1 MTKIANKIAYRV
13 KTLINPNDYVP
24 GTNSETSNLETVNF
38 LFKDIAA
45 FAIAGLSPEV
55 GGTIKITEITP
66 ITEETDPVV
75 VANALA
81 PDYEVAQY
89 ELLFLNLNGIVHL
102 LKLVNRSIGATS
114 TALPAG
120 SFISFS
126 NYTPRNVGDGMG
138 LYKSKTGLFFDFKT
152 LESLSL
158 LIAQNEAQEKVSIEL
173 DILSD
178 YFTVTKPTVG
188 TFRIEQPASAVVP
201 ALYVNNLYVPT
212 YNDWVAA
219 GGNLDTNPSFDYK
232 GEGTIAKPITD
243 TVRYTS
249 ESVKTTTANSAIQN
263 ALDKYQ
269 GTGTRLAPQLLGQ
282 KIIVQDNRPNS
293 AYTFAGNFDYTG
305 LDIELQSN
313 VFSTTTGFIIDM
325 DDSANF
331 NATTSRVTVTIADE
345 VFLQVLQGLGVNN
358 SGSTVATNNFDT
370 GRSIVFNGNGTF
382 FSAQTDI
389 TKFLINSDPDSDAN
403 GTTGCNNDG
412 NLAIIVNC
420 KVRADFQG
428 VYKVG
433 GLSKIEFTNV
443 VSSGFLGGSLNE
455 ELKAFVSNGGLVR
468 MFGVKAFL
476 FGGTNRID
484 GFTFNRE
491 NGFTPN
497 FIATNCQFTG
507 YADNWFTKND
517 AGNVNFTMT
526 NCSTLFFSGLQLFE
540 SPDVW
545 NVTFRNNL
553 FESVEVDFTKVDFTN
568 SNTVSSINT
577 IGGNVIETLQIFA
590 SRALAAASS
599 TLKKGGAFINRKTVN
614 AGSFVVGREY
624 QILTVGDTNFTA
636 IGASANTVGINFTA
650 TGVGSGTGTAYFYV
664 RDILI

>member
-1 MTKIANKIAYRV
+1 MTKISNKIAYNI
-13 KTLINPNDYVP
+13 KTLVNVNDYVI
-24 GTNSETSNLETVNF
+24 GTDSETSNKKTKNF
-38 LFKDIAA
+38 LVGDLAA
-45 FAIAGLSPEV
+45 FIIGGLSPEV

-66 ITEETDPVV
+66 TTSETDPVV

-102 LKLVNRSIGATS
+102 LKLVNRSIGAES
-114 TALPAG
+114 TALPSG

-126 NYTPRNVGDGMG
+126 NHTPRNVGGAIG
-138 LYKSKTGLFFDFKT
+138 LYKGKNGLFFDFKT

-178 YFTVTKPTVG
+178 SFIVTKPTVG
-188 TFRIEQPASAVVP
+188 TFRIEQPASAVIP

-219 GGNLDTNPSFDYK
+219 GGNLVSNPSFDYK

-249 ESVKTTTANSAIQN
+249 PTVKTTTANSAIQN
-263 ALDKYQ
+263 ALDKYV
-269 GTGTRLAPQLLGQ
+269 GTGSRLAPQLLGQ

-293 AYTFAGNFDYTG
+293 AYTFAGDFNYTG
-305 LDIELQSN
+305 LDIELQRN
-313 VFSTTTGFIIDM
+313 VLSTTVGFLVDM
-325 DDSANF
+325 DDNTAF
-331 NATTSRVTVTIADE
+331 NATTSRVTVTLADN
-345 VFLQVLQGLGVNN
+345 VFLQIQGSGYNN
-358 SGSTVATNNFDT
+358 SGSTVATNTFAT
-370 GRSIVFNGNGTF
+370 GRLLVFNGNGTIY
-382 FSAQTDI
+382 SAQNDI
-389 TKFLINSDPDSDAN
+389 TKYLFNSDPDSDAN

-412 NLAIIVNC
+412 NLAIVVNC

-433 GLSKIEFTNV
+433 GLSKIEFTN
-443 VSSGFLGGSLNE
+443 SIASGLLGGTINDD
-455 ELKAFVSNGGLVR
+455 LKAFVSNGGTVR
-468 MFGVKAFL
+468 LFGTEVSL
-476 FGGTNRID
+476 FGGTDRID
-484 GFTFNRE
+484 GFIFNRE

-497 FIATNCQFTG
+497 IIATNCQFTG

-517 AGNVNFTMT
+517 TGNANFTMT
-526 NCSTLFFSGLQLFE
+526 NCNTLFFGGLELFE
-540 SPDVW
+540 SPDLW

-553 FESVEVDFTKVDFTN
+553 FESVNVDFTKVDFTN

-577 IGGNVIETLQIFA
+577 IGGNVIESLQIFA
-590 SRALAAASS
+590 SRALAADSS

-624 QILTVGDTNFTA
+624 QILTVGSTDFTS
-636 IGASANTVGINFTA
+636 IGASANTVGVNFTA
-650 TGVGSGTGTAYFYV
+650 TGVGSGTGTAYFYT

>member
-1 MTKIANKIAYRV
+1 MTKISNTIAYNI
-13 KTLINPNDYVP
+13 KTLVNVNDYVI
-24 GTNSETSNLETVNF
+24 GTDSETSNKKTKNF
-38 LFKDIAA
+38 LVGDIAA
-45 FAIAGLSPEV
+45 FIVAGLSPEV

-66 ITEETDPVV
+66 TTEETDPVV

-102 LKLVNRSIGATS
+102 LKLVNRSIGSTS

-126 NYTPRNVGDGMG
+126 NHTPRNVGDGIG
-138 LYKSKTGLFFDFKT
+138 LYKSKSGLFFDFKT

-173 DILSD
+173 DVVSD
-178 YFTVTKPTVG
+178 SFIVTKPTVG
-188 TFRIEQPASAVVP
+188 TFRIEQPASAVIP

-282 KIIVQDNRPNS
+282 KIIVQDNRPNP
-293 AYTFAGNFDYTG
+293 AYTFAGDFDYTG
-305 LDIELQSN
+305 LDIELQRN
-313 VFSTTTGFIIDM
+313 VFSTTTGLLIDM

-331 NATTSRVTVTIADE
+331 NATTSRVTVTLADD
-345 VFLQVLQGLGVNN
+345 VFLQATQGLGINN
-358 SGSTVATNNFDT
+358 SGSTVATNTLTT
-370 GRSIVFNGNGTF
+370 GRSIIFNGNGTF
-382 FSAQTDI
+382 YSAQTDI
-389 TKFLINSDPDSDAN
+389 TRFLINSDPDSDAN

-412 NLAIIVNC
+412 TIAIFMNC
-420 KVRADFQG
+420 KVRADYQG

-433 GLSKIEFTNV
+433 GLSRVEFTNETT
-443 VSSGFLGGSLNE
+443 SGLNGGTVNE
-455 ELKAFVSNGGLVR
+455 DLKAFVSNGGIVR
-468 MFGVKAFL
+468 LFGPSIRL

-491 NGFTPN
+491 NGFTPELV
-497 FIATNCQFTG
+497 ALNCQFTG
-507 YADNWFTKND
+507 YADNMFTKND
-517 AGNVNFTMT
+517 SGNVNFIMT
-526 NCSTLFFSGLQLFE
+526 NCNTLFFSGDELFE
-540 SPDVW
+540 SPDLW

-553 FESVEVDFTKVDFTN
+553 FEDINVDFSKVDFTSGN
-568 SNTVSSINT
+568 LVSSINT
-577 IGGNVIETLQIFA
+577 IGGNVIETLVRYGTRTLA
-590 SRALAAASS
+590 EAALPVSS
-599 TLKKGGAFINRKTVN
+599 KFIN
-614 AGSFVVGREY
+614 
-624 QILTVGDTNFTA
+624 TN
-636 IGASANTVGINFTA
+636 SANVDTDTWFI
-650 TGVGSGTGTAYFYV
+650 
-664 RDILI
+664 DITMQ